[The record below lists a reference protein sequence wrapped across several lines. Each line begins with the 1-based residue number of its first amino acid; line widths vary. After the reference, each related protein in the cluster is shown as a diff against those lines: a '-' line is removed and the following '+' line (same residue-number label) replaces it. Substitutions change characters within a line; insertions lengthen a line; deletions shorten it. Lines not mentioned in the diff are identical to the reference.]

1 MAADIIIVGA
11 GTAGCVLAR
20 RLVERTGK
28 RVLLI
33 EAGPRYPA
41 WALHAP
47 LAGLRLRTAWS
58 WPLES
63 VPQQQLNG
71 RRIAFPMGRVIGGTS
86 SVNAMVAAVGPPV
99 DHDAWAV
106 PGWSWNDLRPCLE
119 RAASLQGG
127 SMLPVNRA
135 VFESAFSTAFLRAC
149 EEDGLRRVGVL
160 DGCQSEACG
169 LFALFQDR
177 GSRSS
182 AARYLHDMTRDRKLS
197 ILPRTEVR
205 RVLFAGQRAVG
216 VELGRR
222 HATAKVFAA
231 DGVVLS
237 AGALL
242 SPSILHKSGVG
253 PAEMLHAAGLPVEV
267 DLPGVG
273 LNFQDHVGVPVVMQS
288 SVPPPGRPSLW
299 LRAAVQYG
307 AFRNGVMASNCCE
320 AGCFLGGSTA
330 SPELEVFTHFQ
341 TSRHPRAVEFSV
353 VLMHPHSRGT
363 LTVATDDPWGPPCI
377 NPCYLQS
384 NADREALLAGVNRV
398 RSIVQRPSLQ
408 RFGLGEEI
416 LPGTGDP
423 DAFLRSHASTYYHP
437 VGTCR
442 MGTDRLAVVDPRLR
456 VHGVDNLWVVDN
468 SIVPKLTA
476 GHTASTAL
484 MIGERA
490 ADFMTADLGHP

>member
-1 MAADIIIVGA
+1 
-11 GTAGCVLAR
+11 
-20 RLVERTGK
+20 
-28 RVLLI
+28 LLI

-71 RRIAFPMGRVIGGTS
+71 RRIAFPMGRMIGGTS
-86 SVNAMVAAVGPPV
+86 SVNAMVAAVGPAA
-99 DHDAWAV
+99 DHDAWGI
-106 PGWSWNDLRPCLE
+106 PGWSWADLRPCLE

-127 SMLPVNRA
+127 SMLPVNQA
-135 VFESAFSTAFLRAC
+135 VYESAFSTAFLRAC
-149 EEDGLRRVGVL
+149 EEDGLQRVGVF
-160 DGCQSEACG
+160 DGSLSETCG
-169 LFALFQDR
+169 LFALFQDG

-182 AARYLHDMTRDRKLS
+182 AARYLNDVGRDGKLS

-216 VELGRR
+216 VEFGRR
-222 HATAKVFAA
+222 HATGQVFAA
-231 DGVVLS
+231 DGVVLC

-242 SPSILHKSGVG
+242 SPNILHRSGVG
-253 PAEMLHAAGLPVEV
+253 PAEMLENAGVSVEV

-273 LNFQDHVGVPVVMQS
+273 LNLQDHIGVPVVVES
-288 SVPPPGRPSLW
+288 AVPPPGRPSRW
-299 LRAAVQYG
+299 LTAAVQY
-307 AFRNGVMASNCCE
+307 ALFRNGVMASNCCE
-320 AGCFLGGSTA
+320 SGCFLGGTSA
-330 SPELEVFTHFQ
+330 SPALEVFTHFQ

-353 VLMHPHSRGT
+353 LLMHPQSRGT
-363 LTVATDDPWGPPCI
+363 LTLAPGDPGGPPRI
-377 NPCYLQS
+377 DPRYLDS
-384 NADREALLAGVNRV
+384 KADKAILLAGVDRV
-398 RSIVQRPSLQ
+398 RSITRRPALQ
-408 RFGLGEEI
+408 RFGLGAEI
-416 LPGTGDP
+416 LPGAGDP
-423 DAFLRSHASTYYHP
+423 DAFLQSNAGTYYHP

-442 MGTDRLAVVDPRLR
+442 MGSDGLAVVDPRLR

-476 GHTASTAL
+476 GHTAATAL

-490 ADFMTADLGHP
+490 ADLMGDDLAHR